1 MKNLF
6 TAIFFLCILLSGT
19 AKAQEQSEAD
29 ASLNKPHFWWGPKIG
44 VDLASATT
52 STAVIKSELEG
63 NSQYGIFFQFGR
75 TFYFQPEIYYAIQ
88 KQSYAVNTVTHETK
102 VNSLRIPMMLGLRI
116 INLKIISAHVMAGP
130 TASFFLSESDAIP
143 NQTREKSNFLLQG
156 GAGADLFGF
165 ITLDIRYG
173 VNLNEAKEKIGQL
186 NWKSGVNMT
195 LGLKFR

>member
-6 TAIFFLCILLSGT
+6 TAIFFMCILLSGT
-19 AKAQEQSEAD
+19 ANAQEQSEAD

-44 VDLASATT
+44 VDLVSATT
-52 STAVIKSELEG
+52 DKDAISSQFKS

-75 TFYFQPEIYYAIQ
+75 TFYFQPEFYYAIQ
-88 KQSYAVNTVTHETK
+88 NENYTLNNLPGETK

-130 TASFFLSESDAIP
+130 TASFFLSESAAIP
-143 NQTREKSNFLLQG
+143 NQTRQKSNFMLQG

-173 VNLNEAKEKIGQL
+173 VNLNEAKEQIGQL
-186 NWKSGVNMT
+186 GW
-195 LGLKFR
+195 

>member
-29 ASLNKPHFWWGPKIG
+29 VSLNKPHFWWGPKIG
-44 VDLASATT
+44 VDLVSATT
-52 STAVIKSELEG
+52 NTDAIKSQFDS

-75 TFYFQPEIYYAIQ
+75 TFYFQPEFYYAIQ
-88 KQSYAVNTVTHETK
+88 KETYNVNQETK

-130 TASFFLSESDAIP
+130 SASFFLSESVETP
-143 NQTREKSNFLLQG
+143 NRQKSSFMLQG

-173 VNLNEAKEKIGQL
+173 VNLNEAKEQIGQL
-186 NWKSGVNMT
+186 SWKSGVNMT

>member
-6 TAIFFLCILLSGT
+6 TAIFFMCILFVGT

-44 VDLASATT
+44 VDLVSAT
-52 STAVIKSELEG
+52 ANKDAIKSQFDT

-75 TFYFQPEIYYAIQ
+75 TFYFQPEFYYAVQ
-88 KQSYAVNTVTHETK
+88 KETFTVNTVAHETK
-102 VNSLRIPMMLGLRI
+102 VKSLRIPMMLGLRI

-130 TASFFLSESDAIP
+130 TASFFLSESVETTDR
-143 NQTREKSNFLLQG
+143 QKSSFMLQG

-173 VNLNEAKEKIGQL
+173 VNLNEAKDQISQL